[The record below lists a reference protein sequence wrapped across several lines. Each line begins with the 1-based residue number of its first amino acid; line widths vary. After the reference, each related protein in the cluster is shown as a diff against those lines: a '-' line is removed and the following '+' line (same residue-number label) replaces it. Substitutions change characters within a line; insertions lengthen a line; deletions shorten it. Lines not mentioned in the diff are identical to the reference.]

1 MKGIYLSGNSIGYRD
16 IPKTACTSIKTALY
30 KLETGKEFSAEEV
43 GMLVHRYYNM
53 KTTNISD
60 AEFKFIIIRDPI
72 KRFLSSYSNRV
83 KYHGQLSKKYLEKSE
98 NGKLLL
104 KKKTIPVKPSLS
116 DFIRYLN
123 EYLTIPAIRKHT
135 KPAAEWLDKPLEFFD
150 EVYKI
155 EELYKLEKDISDRT
169 KKEFILP
176 RLQTGGEKISV
187 NELGVKELEFLID
200 FYKEDYILLKDFYT
214 VDEIYKT
221 WKENGTQLNHTG
233 TDT

>member
-83 KYHGQLSKKYLEKSE
+83 KYHGQLSKKYLEKSG

-123 EYLTIPAIRKHT
+123 EYLTIPVIRKHT
-135 KPAAEWLDKPLEFFD
+135 KPVAEWLDGPLEFFD